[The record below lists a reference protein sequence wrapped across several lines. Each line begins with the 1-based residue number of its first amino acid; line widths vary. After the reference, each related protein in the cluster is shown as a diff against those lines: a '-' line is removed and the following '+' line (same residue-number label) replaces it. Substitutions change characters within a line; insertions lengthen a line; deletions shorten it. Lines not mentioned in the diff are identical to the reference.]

1 MSIRKKQEIA
11 EEIEKISERKKNA
24 DNDIAT
30 LERNLNTLQDDNIK
44 LKNAL
49 ELSEREKK
57 LLEKNMAKVNGNH
70 HSIKINCHFQFTIF
84 RCRTNN
90 QVHRKDEH

>member
-30 LERNLNTLQDDNIK
+30 LERNLNTLQDDSMK

-49 ELSEREKK
+49 ELSERDKK
-57 LLEKNMAKVNGNH
+57 LLEKNMAKVNGNYN
-70 HSIKINCHFQFTIF
+70 SIKIIRYFQLTFF
-84 RCRTNN
+84 RRRTNN
-90 QVHRKDEH
+90 HVH

>member
-1 MSIRKKQEIA
+1 MRVQSELRRLVATHETSMRKRQEVA

-30 LERNLNTLQDDNIK
+30 LERNLNALQNENVR

-57 LLEKNMAKVNGNH
+57 LLEKNMIKVNGKY
-70 HSIKINCHFQFTIF
+70 II
-84 RCRTNN
+84 RL
-90 QVHRKDEH
+90 